1 MLKIVDITKEYV
13 ISKKEEA
20 VLALKGVSIE
30 FRRNEFVSILGPS
43 GCGKTT
49 LLNIIGGLDRYTSGD
64 IQIEGI
70 STKEYDDVDWDTYR
84 NRRIGFVFQ
93 SYNLIPH
100 MNILKNVALSL
111 TLAGVEREERYR
123 RAQEALEKVGL
134 GDQVKKKP
142 LQLSGGQMQRVAI
155 ARALVNNPEIIL
167 ADEPTG
173 ALDSESGLQVM
184 DLLKEV
190 ARDRLVIM
198 VTHNPTLAETYS
210 TRIVY
215 LKDGQVDGD
224 TMPYSSDE
232 EPEGELSR
240 DKLEESLENAE
251 DFAVVED
258 DAQKA
263 EEKVV
268 ADAPA
273 DAEKEQETEPA
284 TADSSEDEAQAAAP
298 VVEDAKEEAP
308 KKKKSKFSIL
318 FRKRRAQ
325 NRTSMKLRTAI
336 SLSWNNLLSKKG
348 RTLLTSIAGS
358 IGIIGIILVLSL
370 STGAKTYLNGL
381 EENALSSYPLTISQT
396 NMDMSSIFSMIMKDD
411 AKRPKNPE
419 DTMIYTRKVL
429 GKVMDNFEA
438 LLEKNDLKALRAYI
452 EDEKNKYIKDLA
464 TVSYNYGI
472 YFNAFLDDPHN
483 DEKAPED
490 QIYMKVNPYIEN
502 MQKVLD
508 DLPDS
513 VKNMQINGMTFTQM
527 LGMAT
532 TTMPGMMTAW
542 SEMSSNQKLLEAQYE
557 LVGKDSR
564 WPTKADEIVIVTDNK
579 NQLMDYQLF
588 MLGLRSQEDIMAALA
603 PGGEFAGAEFDVSK
617 LLSMRYKVL
626 TEADYLEEDGVDADG
641 NTVWTQHDH
650 AEQNKEYLDT
660 HFFNE
665 DTIELKVVGVIRPRP
680 GVEAG
685 SIAGVFGYREDLTQ
699 LLIERAKQHPAIVEM
714 NKRIAERKSGDFSTY
729 QVPINFQSFNDG
741 GIKVEAG
748 DWVEFDD
755 FSSDAYLDQPVLM
768 RALGVAN
775 LDEPLLISFYC
786 SSFEA
791 KEKVIEF
798 INRYN
803 EENNENIRYGDSLST
818 IMSFVNTMA
827 NTITGV
833 LVAFA
838 AVSLVVSTIMIAII
852 IYTSVLERRKEI
864 GVLRSIG
871 ARKKDVARVF
881 LAESAI
887 LGGYSGIIGI
897 LVSYLISL
905 LGSFILRV
913 VFEIEGL
920 MSVTWWHCV
929 MMFLISIG
937 LSMLAGFVPSRI
949 AAKKDPAIALRS
961 E

>member
-1 MLKIVDITKEYV
+1 MLKIIDIKKEYV
-13 ISKKEEA
+13 LSKKEEP
-20 VLALKGVSIE
+20 VVALKGISIE

-123 RAQEALEKVGL
+123 RAQEALNKVGL
-134 GDQVKKKP
+134 GDQIKKKP
-142 LQLSGGQMQRVAI
+142 MQLSGGQMQRVAI

-198 VTHNPTLAETYS
+198 VTHNPNLAEEYS

-224 TMPYSSDE
+224 TMPYNSEE
-232 EPEGELSR
+232 EPEGELSHEQ
-240 DKLEESLENAE
+240 LEALAESDLTKESAE
-251 DFAVVED
+251 V
-258 DAQKA
+258 A
-263 EEKVV
+263 EVPE
-268 ADAPA
+268 
-273 DAEKEQETEPA
+273 
-284 TADSSEDEAQAAAP
+284 
-298 VVEDAKEEAP
+298 EEAP
-308 KKKKSKFSIL
+308 QEVQDQADDQVANQEHPAKKESKFARL
-318 FRKRRAQ
+318 FHKRRAQ
-325 NRTSMKLRTAI
+325 NRTAMKLRTAI
-336 SLSWNNLLSKKG
+336 SLSWNNLLAKKG

-370 STGAKTYLNGL
+370 STGAKSYLNGL
-381 EENALSSYPLTISQT
+381 EENALSSYPLTIAQT
-396 NMDMSSIFSMIMKDD
+396 NMDMQSIFSMIMTDD
-411 AKRPKNPE
+411 SKREKNP
-419 DTMIYTRKVL
+419 DSTTIYTQKVL

-438 LLEKNDLKALRAYI
+438 LLEKNDLTKLRAYI
-452 EDEKNKYIKDLA
+452 EEHFDKSLA

-472 YFNAFLDDPHN
+472 CFNAYIEDPKN
-483 DEKAPED
+483 DERADED
-490 QIYMKVNPYIEN
+490 KIYMKVNPYTEV
-502 MQKVLD
+502 MQSVLEE
-508 DLPDS
+508 LPPS
-513 VKNMQINGMTFTQM
+513 IKEMRVNGMTVTEM
-527 LGMAT
+527 MNNAT
-532 TTMPGMMTAW
+532 TMMPGLMNAW
-542 SEMSSNQKLLEAQYE
+542 CEMSSNQKLLDSQYE
-557 LVGKDSR
+557 LVGSESR
-564 WPTKADEIVIVTDNK
+564 WPTKADEIVIVLDNK
-579 NQLMDYQLF
+579 NQLIDYQLF
-588 MLGLRSQEDIMAALA
+588 MLGLKSQADVINALTSD
-603 PGGEFAGAEFDVSK
+603 GTFTTEEFDVSK
-617 LLSMRYKVL
+617 LLALRYKVL
-626 TEADYLEEDGVDADG
+626 TEADYLDEDVDEYG
-641 NTVWTQHDH
+641 NGLGTWTQHAH
-650 AEQNKEYLDT
+650 NEQSNAYIESHSK
-660 HFFNE
+660 F
-665 DTIELKVVGVIRPRP
+665 ELKVVGVIRPRP
-680 GVEAG
+680 GVESG
-685 SIAGVFGYREDLTQ
+685 SIAGVFGYTEALTN
-699 LLIERAKQHPAIVEM
+699 LLIETSSNHPAVKLMLEALETEK
-714 NKRIAERKSGDFSTY
+714 NKMANNNDWSDYYKST
-729 QVPINFQSFNDG
+729 INFTKWDNS
-741 GIKVEAG
+741 KLSVHAG
-748 DWVEFDD
+748 DDIEWRETTQ
-755 FSSDAYLDQPVLM
+755 STELM
-768 RALGVAN
+768 RALGVVS
-775 LDEPLLISFYC
+775 LDEPTLISFYC
-786 SSFEA
+786 NSFEA
-791 KEKVIEF
+791 KEKIVAF
-798 INRYN
+798 INQYN
-803 EENNENIRYGDSLST
+803 EETGEHVRYGDSLST
-818 IMSFVNTMA
+818 IMGFVNTMA
-827 NTITGV
+827 NTLTGV

-881 LAESAI
+881 IAESAI

-905 LGSFILRV
+905 LGSFVLKV

-929 MMFLISIG
+929 MMLLISIG

>member
-1 MLKIVDITKEYV
+1 MLKIIDIKKEY
-13 ISKKEEA
+13 ILGKKEEP
-20 VLALKGVSIE
+20 VVALKGVSIE

-49 LLNIIGGLDRYTSGD
+49 LLNIIGGLDRYTDGD

-198 VTHNPTLAETYS
+198 VTHNPNLAEEYS

-224 TMPYSSDE
+224 TMPYNSEE
-232 EPEGELSR
+232 EPDGELSHEQL
-240 DKLEESLENAE
+240 DAMAESDLTAQSAEVPQEVEESAE
-251 DFAVVED
+251 DVTLVGD
-258 DAQKA
+258 TAQ
-263 EEKVV
+263 
-268 ADAPA
+268 
-273 DAEKEQETEPA
+273 
-284 TADSSEDEAQAAAP
+284 
-298 VVEDAKEEAP
+298 EEANP
-308 KKKKSKFSIL
+308 EPQEVVQDGETAKPAKKPSKIRNL

-325 NRTSMKLRTAI
+325 NRTAMKLRTAI
-336 SLSWNNLLSKKG
+336 SLSWNNLLAKKG

-370 STGAKTYLNGL
+370 STGAKKYLNEL
-381 EENALSSYPLTISQT
+381 EENALSSYPLTIAQT
-396 NMDMSSIFSMIMKDD
+396 NMDMQSIFSMIMTDD
-411 AKRPKNPE
+411 SKREKNP
-419 DTMIYTRKVL
+419 DSTTIYTQKVL

-438 LLEKNDLKALRAYI
+438 LMDENDLTKLRAYI
-452 EDEKNKYIKDLA
+452 EEHFDKSLA

-472 YFNAFLDDPHN
+472 YFNAYIEDPKN
-483 DEKAPED
+483 EEIADEDK
-490 QIYMKVNPYIEN
+490 IYMKVNPYTEV
-502 MQKVLD
+502 MQQVLN
-508 DLPDS
+508 DLPDNI
-513 VKNMQINGMTFTQM
+513 KGMQVNGMSITQM
-527 LGMAT
+527 MNMAT
-532 TTMPGMMTAW
+532 TTMPGMVNAW
-542 SEMSSNQKLLEAQYE
+542 SEMSSNQKLLDSQYE
-557 LVGKDSR
+557 LVGDASR
-564 WPTKADEIVIVTDNK
+564 WPSNPDEIVIVLDNK
-579 NQLMDYQLF
+579 NQLVDYQLF
-588 MLGLRSQEDIMAALA
+588 MLGLKSQDDVINALA
-603 PGGEFAGAEFDVSK
+603 PDGTFSTEEFDVSR
-617 LLSMRYKVL
+617 LLQLRYKVL
-626 TEADYLEEDGVDADG
+626 TEADYLDEDVDGDG
-641 NTVWTQHDH
+641 NGLGTWTQHAHD
-650 AEQNKEYLDT
+650 EQSNAYIESHSK
-660 HFFNE
+660 
-665 DTIELKVVGVIRPRP
+665 IELKVVGVIRPRP

-685 SIAGVFGYREDLTQ
+685 SIAGVFGYTEALTN
-699 LLIERAKQHPAIVEM
+699 LLIETSSNHPAVKLMLEALE
-714 NKRIAERKSGDFSTY
+714 AEKEKQANNEDWSDYYKSK
-729 QVPINFQSFNDG
+729 INFTKWNDPSVTVHVGDDIEWRETSQST
-741 GIKVEAG
+741 E
-748 DWVEFDD
+748 
-755 FSSDAYLDQPVLM
+755 LM
-768 RALGVAN
+768 RALGVVN
-775 LDEPLLISFYC
+775 LDEPTLISFYC
-786 SSFEA
+786 NSFDS
-791 KEKVIEF
+791 KEKIVEF
-798 INRYN
+798 IEQYN
-803 EENNENIRYGDSLST
+803 KETGEHVRYGDSLST

-827 NTITGV
+827 NTLTGV

-871 ARKKDVARVF
+871 ARKKDISRVF

-897 LVSYLISL
+897 FVSYLISL
-905 LGSFILRV
+905 LGSFVLRV

-929 MMFLISIG
+929 MMLLISIG
-937 LSMLAGFVPSRI
+937 LSMLAGFIPSRI

>member
-167 ADEPTG
+167 A
-173 ALDSESGLQVM
+173 
-184 DLLKEV
+184 
-190 ARDRLVIM
+190 
-198 VTHNPTLAETYS
+198 PTLAETYS

-224 TMPYSSDE
+224 TMPYSSEE
-232 EPEGELSR
+232 EPEGELSS
-240 DKLEESLENAE
+240 KTLEESAENAE

-268 ADAPA
+268 ADAPV
-273 DAEKEQETEPA
+273 DAEQEQETEPA
-284 TADSSEDEAQAAAP
+284 TADSSENEAQAVAP
-298 VVEDAKEEAP
+298 VTEDAKEEAP

-472 YFNAFLDDPHN
+472 YFNAFIDDPHN

-513 VKNMQINGMTFTQM
+513 VKNMQINGMTLTQM
-527 LGMAT
+527 IGMAT
-532 TTMPGMMTAW
+532 TTMPGLLTAW

-564 WPTKADEIVIVTDNK
+564 WPTKADEIVVVTDNK

-626 TEADYLEEDGVDADG
+626 TEVDYLEEDGVDADG

-729 QVPINFQSFNDG
+729 QVPINFKSFNDG

>member
-1 MLKIVDITKEYV
+1 MLKIIDITKAYAIE
-13 ISKKEEA
+13 KKES

-123 RAQEALEKVGL
+123 RAQEVLEKVGL
-134 GDQVKKKP
+134 GSQAKKRP
-142 LQLSGGQMQRVAI
+142 NQLSGGQMQRVAI

-198 VTHNPTLAETYS
+198 VTHNPSLAEEYS

-224 TMPYSSDE
+224 TMPYNSEE
-232 EPEGELSR
+232 EPEGELPSK
-240 DKLEESLENAE
+240 KLEDADLTAE
-251 DFAVVED
+251 G
-258 DAQKA
+258 A
-263 EEKVV
+263 EETSAENLVKSETAEPEK
-268 ADAPA
+268 ADAVESVQANGDETAASVEPVQGEQAVQDGKQSEKPA
-273 DAEKEQETEPA
+273 KKE
-284 TADSSEDEAQAAAP
+284 SKL
-298 VVEDAKEEAP
+298 AK
-308 KKKKSKFSIL
+308 L

-370 STGAKTYLNGL
+370 SNGAKGYIDSL
-381 EENALSSYPLTISQT
+381 EENALSSYPLTISRT
-396 NMDMSSIFSMIMKDD
+396 NLDIGAVLSIIMKDEE
-411 AKRPKNPE
+411 KREKNPNSS
-419 DTMIYTRKVL
+419 TIYTQKVL
-429 GKVMDNFEA
+429 GKVMENF
-438 LLEKNDLKALRAYI
+438 KSIMSDNDLVKFKSYI
-452 EDEKNKYIKDLA
+452 DDHKEEVKEVA

-472 YFNAFLDDPHN
+472 KFNAYIEDPKPA
-483 DEKAPED
+483 DEEHW
-490 QIYMKVNPYIEN
+490 YMKVYPYQEVMETYMDSFSSLIGNKGEGG
-502 MQKVLD
+502 LR
-508 DLPDS
+508 DLFDNATS
-513 VKNMQINGMTFTQM
+513 S
-527 LGMAT
+527 MA
-532 TTMPGMMTAW
+532 GLSDAW
-542 SEMSSNQKLLEAQYE
+542 GEMSSNQKLLDSQYE
-557 LVGKDSR
+557 LVGSESR
-564 WPTKADEIVIVTDNK
+564 WPTKADEVVIVVDNK
-579 NQLMDYQLF
+579 NQLVDYQLF
-588 MLGLRSQEDIMAALA
+588 MLGLKSQNDILAALA
-603 PGGEFAGAEFDVSK
+603 SGEFSTAEYQVED
-617 LLSMRYKVL
+617 LLNLRYKIM
-626 TEADYLEEDGVDADG
+626 TEIDYFIEDKDEDNNGLG
-641 NTVWTQHDH
+641 SWTQHNHSDQSKSFVDDH
-650 AEQNKEYLDT
+650 SS
-660 HFFNE
+660 
-665 DTIELKVVGVIRPRP
+665 IEIKVVGVVRPKP

-685 SIAGVFGYREDLTQ
+685 SISGVIGYTEALTE
-699 LLIERAKQHPAIVEM
+699 LLIDTAEKHPAIKEIYNRVAQRTESGNDTYKSPITFTQTN
-714 NKRIAERKSGDFSTY
+714 NKGELIVNVKNGDY
-729 QVPINFQSFNDG
+729 I
-741 GIKVEAG
+741 
-748 DWVEFDD
+748 EFRN
-755 FSSDAYLDQPVLM
+755 FSSEKYYDQPDLL
-768 RALGVAN
+768 RSIGVAN
-775 LDEPLLISFYC
+775 LEEPLLISFYC
-786 SSFEA
+786 NSFDS
-791 KEKVIEF
+791 KEKIVAF
-798 INRYN
+798 IDRYN
-803 EENNENIRYGDSLST
+803 EETGEDIRYSDNLA
-818 IMSFVNTMA
+818 IMMSFVNTMA

-871 ARKKDVARVF
+871 ARKKDISRVF

-887 LGGYSGIIGI
+887 LGGYSGFIGI
-897 LVSYLISL
+897 LVSYILSLIGTTVL
-905 LGSFILRV
+905 EL
-913 VFEIEGL
+913 VFEISGL
-920 MSVTWWHCV
+920 MSVVWWHCV
-929 MMFLISIG
+929 IMFIISIL
-937 LSMLAGFVPSRI
+937 LSMFAGFIPSRI

>member
-1 MLKIVDITKEYV
+1 
-13 ISKKEEA
+13 
-20 VLALKGVSIE
+20 
-30 FRRNEFVSILGPS
+30 
-43 GCGKTT
+43 
-49 LLNIIGGLDRYTSGD
+49 
-64 IQIEGI
+64 
-70 STKEYDDVDWDTYR
+70 
-84 NRRIGFVFQ
+84 
-93 SYNLIPH
+93 
-100 MNILKNVALSL
+100 
-111 TLAGVEREERYR
+111 
-123 RAQEALEKVGL
+123 
-134 GDQVKKKP
+134 
-142 LQLSGGQMQRVAI
+142 
-155 ARALVNNPEIIL
+155 
-167 ADEPTG
+167 
-173 ALDSESGLQVM
+173 
-184 DLLKEV
+184 
-190 ARDRLVIM
+190 
-198 VTHNPTLAETYS
+198 
-210 TRIVY
+210 
-215 LKDGQVDGD
+215 
-224 TMPYSSDE
+224 
-232 EPEGELSR
+232 
-240 DKLEESLENAE
+240 
-251 DFAVVED
+251 
-258 DAQKA
+258 
-263 EEKVV
+263 
-268 ADAPA
+268 
-273 DAEKEQETEPA
+273 
-284 TADSSEDEAQAAAP
+284 
-298 VVEDAKEEAP
+298 
-308 KKKKSKFSIL
+308 
-318 FRKRRAQ
+318 
-325 NRTSMKLRTAI
+325 
-336 SLSWNNLLSKKG
+336 
-348 RTLLTSIAGS
+348 
-358 IGIIGIILVLSL
+358 
-370 STGAKTYLNGL
+370 
-381 EENALSSYPLTISQT
+381 
-396 NMDMSSIFSMIMKDD
+396 
-411 AKRPKNPE
+411 
-419 DTMIYTRKVL
+419 
-429 GKVMDNFEA
+429 
-438 LLEKNDLKALRAYI
+438 
-452 EDEKNKYIKDLA
+452 
-464 TVSYNYGI
+464 
-472 YFNAFLDDPHN
+472 
-483 DEKAPED
+483 
-490 QIYMKVNPYIEN
+490 
-502 MQKVLD
+502 
-508 DLPDS
+508 
-513 VKNMQINGMTFTQM
+513 
-527 LGMAT
+527 
-532 TTMPGMMTAW
+532 
-542 SEMSSNQKLLEAQYE
+542 
-557 LVGKDSR
+557 
-564 WPTKADEIVIVTDNK
+564 
-579 NQLMDYQLF
+579 
-588 MLGLRSQEDIMAALA
+588 
-603 PGGEFAGAEFDVSK
+603 
-617 LLSMRYKVL
+617 VL

-920 MSVTWWHCV
+920 MSVTWWHCA

>member
-1 MLKIVDITKEYV
+1 MLKIIDITKAYAIEKNE
-13 ISKKEEA
+13 S

-111 TLAGVEREERYR
+111 TLAGVERDERYR

-134 GDQVKKKP
+134 GSEAKKRP
-142 LQLSGGQMQRVAI
+142 NQLSGGQMQRVAI

-198 VTHNPTLAETYS
+198 VTHNPTLAEEYS

-224 TMPYSSDE
+224 TMPYNSEE
-232 EPEGELSR
+232 EPEGELPVT
-240 DKLEESLENAE
+240 KLEDASENFADSEAAKTESAPLEDAE
-251 DFAVVED
+251 LGESA
-258 DAQKA
+258 A
-263 EEKVV
+263 EEDVQEAALKE
-268 ADAPA
+268 ASAEPIKDAPA
-273 DAEKEQETEPA
+273 VENSEKSVGPA
-284 TADSSEDEAQAAAP
+284 K
-298 VVEDAKEEAP
+298 KE
-308 KKKKSKFSIL
+308 SKLARL

-370 STGAKTYLNGL
+370 SNGAKGYIDSL
-381 EENALSSYPLTISQT
+381 EENALSSYPLTIAQT
-396 NMDMSSIFSMIMKDD
+396 NMDMSSIFSMIMTDD
-411 AKRPKNPE
+411 AKREKNPA
-419 DTMIYTRKVL
+419 DTTIYTRKVL

-452 EDEKNKYIKDLA
+452 EDEKNKYIKELA

-472 YFNAFLDDPHN
+472 YFNAFIEDPHN
-483 DEKAPED
+483 DEKAED
-490 QIYMKVNPYIEN
+490 EKIYMKVNPYAEN
-502 MQKVLD
+502 MQKVMD

-513 VKNMQINGMTFTQM
+513 VKNMQINGMTLTQM
-527 LGMAT
+527 MSMAT
-532 TTMPGMMTAW
+532 TSMPGLTTAW
-542 SEMSSNQKLLEAQYE
+542 SEMSSNQKLLDSQYE
-557 LVGKDSR
+557 LVGKDSK
-564 WPTKADEIVIVTDNK
+564 WPTKADEIVIVVDNK

-588 MLGLRSQEDIMAALA
+588 MLGLRSQEDVIAALA
-603 PGGEFAGAEFDVSK
+603 PGGTFAGAEFDVSK
-617 LLSMRYKVL
+617 LLSLRYKVL
-626 TEADYLEEDGVDADG
+626 TEADYLEEDGVDSNG
-641 NTVWTQHDH
+641 KTVWTQHDH
-650 AEQNKEYLDT
+650 ADQSKKYMDE
-660 HFFNE
+660 HFFNKS
-665 DTIELKVVGVIRPRP
+665 DVIELKVVGVVRPRP
-680 GVEAG
+680 GMESG
-685 SIAGVFGYREDLTQ
+685 SIAGVYGYTEALTQ
-699 LLIERAKQHPAIVEM
+699 LLIEKAKSHPAIVEM
-714 NKRIAERKSGDFSTY
+714 FKRVADREADGHTTY
-729 QVPINFQSFNDG
+729 QVPINFQSFSDKG
-741 GIKVEAG
+741 VKVSAG

-755 FSSDAYLDQPVLM
+755 FSSDAYIDQPVLL
-768 RALGVAN
+768 RSLGVAN

-791 KEKVIEF
+791 KEKVVEF
-798 INRYN
+798 IDRYN
-803 EENNENIRYGDSLST
+803 EETGENIRYGDSLST

-871 ARKKDVARVF
+871 ARKKDISRVF

-887 LGGYSGIIGI
+887 LGGYSGLIGI

-905 LGSFILRV
+905 LGSFVLRV

-920 MSVTWWHCV
+920 MSVTWWHCL
-929 MMFLISIG
+929 MMILISVL
-937 LSMLAGFVPSRI
+937 LSMLAGFIPSRI